1 MHPRASPQPPSAA
14 HHSRSAAGSGGDH
27 EVLFA
32 LMPVKAVYDAGRNG
46 WAVAW
51 KEAHDPAEA

>member
-1 MHPRASPQPPSAA
+1 MSALDKIKDGKWG
-14 HHSRSAAGSGGDH
+14 RDAAGSGGDH

-51 KEAHDPAEA
+51 KEAHDPAEAWY